1 MKTIN
6 LCGRTGGCCPKLAVH
21 TKGNKTTFVVTDD
34 YGGEVKLKAD
44 EARNFA
50 LEVLREVGK

>member
-6 LCGRTGGCCPKLAVH
+6 LCGGKSCCPKLAVH

-34 YGGEVKLKAD
+34 YNGEVKLTAD

-50 LEVLREVGK
+50 LEVLREVGKK